1 MPCASGEE
9 GADREEERE
18 EPREGGREAR
28 AGRRRV
34 GVRACRPGAGA
45 AEEEGTV
52 GFGGCGGG
60 SWCLYMNLG

>member
-1 MPCASGEE
+1 
-9 GADREEERE
+9 
-18 EPREGGREAR
+18 
-28 AGRRRV
+28 V